1 MALSATCRS
10 KRSKAD
16 LAQRVFIDGAA
27 GTTGLEIVER
37 LSPRPEFELIV
48 LDEEAR
54 KDAGARRDAY
64 HAADFAV
71 LCLPDEAAKEA
82 LTLAEGSAVRIID
95 ASSAHRVSQGW
106 TYGFPELTGRDTVA
120 GATRVS
126 NPGCYPTGFLG
137 LVAPLVRAGLLPADW
152 PYTVNAVSGYS
163 GGGKALI
170 QRFEDDGD
178 IAFRAYG
185 LGMGHKHV
193 PEMQA
198 YAGLTHP
205 PLFAPAVIDAHRGM
219 VVKVPLPLSAMPM
232 AGSPEVL
239 RLALVE
245 FYAGS
250 QVVTVHDE
258 PKDELLLR
266 RSMQPS
272 DRLDLWVFGAKD
284 GSQARLVA
292 RLDNLGKGASGAAVQ
307 SLNLMAGLDETA
319 GLSL

>member
-1 MALSATCRS
+1 MSH
-10 KRSKAD
+10 K
-16 LAQRVFIDGAA
+16 VFIDGAA

-37 LSPRPEFELIV
+37 LAPRTEFELIV
-48 LDEEAR
+48 LDDEQR
-54 KDAGARRDAY
+54 KSADARRDAY

-71 LCLPDEAAKEA
+71 LCLPDDAAIEAVA
-82 LTLAEGSAVRIID
+82 LAAGSKVRIVD
-95 ASSAHRVSQGW
+95 ASTAHRVADGW
-106 TYGFPELTGRDTVA
+106 TYGFPEITGRDVVA
-120 GATRVS
+120 NARRVS

-137 LVAPLVRAGLLPADW
+137 LVTPLVRAGLLPADW

-170 QRFEDDGD
+170 ARFEDDAD

-193 PEMQA
+193 PEMQR
-198 YAGLTHP
+198 YAGLDHP
-205 PLFAPAVIDAHRGM
+205 PLFAPAVIAAHRGM
-219 VVKVPLPLSAMPM
+219 VVEVPVPLAAMPM

-239 RLALVE
+239 RLALVD

-250 QVVTVHDE
+250 QIVTVHDE
-258 PKDELLLR
+258 PCDELLLR

-272 DRLDLWVFGAKD
+272 DRLDLWVFGARD

-307 SLNLMAGLDETA
+307 SLNLMAGLPETA